1 VSQCTTREAMGTS
14 RTDTANTLRR
24 RPRLGRLRGRAG
36 QLRRTCVFQ
45 RAARVSVNGWAAE
58 LVRMVCLV
66 SALWLTRA
74 NMANMA
80 NRSN

>member
-1 VSQCTTREAMGTS
+1 MGTS

-58 LVRMVCLV
+58 LVRMVWLG
-66 SALWLTRA
+66 ALWLTRA